1 MPSQP
6 TLPYT
11 LIPYVSSPLPDG
23 SLTLITSVLGAT
35 SNWLV
40 LRFLYTALVDH
51 DRRRGGGQVSS
62 NDEFADSQNTTTA
75 RANWKVV
82 FVSFLRDLG
91 FWKTEAKR
99 LVCIFLMYL
108 HIYIYIRNTF
118 ACLTNLLAKLR
129 ASIFRD

>member
-6 TLPYT
+6 VLPYT
-11 LIPYVSSPLPDG
+11 LIPYVSSPPPDE
-23 SLTLITSVLGAT
+23 SLTLITAVLGAT
-35 SNWLV
+35 SNWLI

-82 FVSFLRDLG
+82 LVSFLRDLG

-99 LVCIFLMYL
+99 LVCIPLYV
-108 HIYIYIRNTF
+108 YIYLSIRNIF
-118 ACLTNLLAKLR
+118 ACLTNLLANPR
-129 ASIFRD
+129 ASIFLD

>member
-51 DRRRGGGQVSS
+51 DRRRGGGDGGPGHVSS
-62 NDEFADSQNTTTA
+62 NNEFADSQNTTTA

-82 FVSFLRDLG
+82 LVSFLRDLG

-99 LVCIFLMYL
+99 LVCMFLMYL
-108 HIYIYIRNTF
+108 HIYIYIYVI
-118 ACLTNLLAKLR
+118 LLLV
-129 ASIFRD
+129 